1 MTSDFAGRVAIVTGA
16 GRGMGRAVASRLA
29 AGGAKLVVNDLDADS
44 AEGTA
49 GALREAGAEA
59 LATPGDVTSS
69 ADVARMVASALG
81 HFGRI
86 DVLVNNAGYGFAA
99 TVEETTEEAWDG
111 IVAVNLK
118 GVYLGCKYVIP
129 IMRRQGGGVIL
140 NTASVVAMVGIAN
153 RAAYCATKGGVAALT
168 RAMAVDHAKDG
179 IRINA
184 IGPGT
189 VETPYFTDIFA
200 ESDNPDE
207 LRKSLEGRQIVNR
220 LGRPEEIA
228 QAMLFLA
235 SDESSFVTGS
245 LMLVDGGMSA
255 W

>member
-1 MTSDFAGRVAIVTGA
+1 MRLRGKQCIITGA
-16 GRGMGRAVASRLA
+16 GSGIGQAAAVLFAREGARVAAADLDLGAARRTVEEIQAGGGEGLPVQVDVSAADQIQRMMQEVLA
-29 AGGAKLVVNDLDADS
+29 AY
-44 AEGTA
+44 
-49 GALREAGAEA
+49 
-59 LATPGDVTSS
+59 
-69 ADVARMVASALG
+69 
-81 HFGRI
+81 GRI

-140 NTASVVAMVGIAN
+140 NTASVVATVGIAN

-200 ESDNPDE
+200 ESDNPVA
-207 LRKSLEGRQIVNR
+207 LRKSFEGRQIVNR

>member
-1 MTSDFAGRVAIVTGA
+1 MRLRGKQCIITGA
-16 GRGMGRAVASRLA
+16 GSGIGQAAAVLFAREGARVAAADVDLGA
-29 AGGAKLVVNDLDADS
+29 ARRTVEEIQAGGGEALPVQVDVSAADQIQRMMKEVLDAC
-44 AEGTA
+44 
-49 GALREAGAEA
+49 
-59 LATPGDVTSS
+59 
-69 ADVARMVASALG
+69 
-81 HFGRI
+81 GRI

-140 NTASVVAMVGIAN
+140 NTASVVATVGIAN

-207 LRKSLEGRQIVNR
+207 LRKSFEGRQIVNR

>member
-1 MTSDFAGRVAIVTGA
+1 MRLRGKQCIITGA
-16 GRGMGRAVASRLA
+16 GSGIGQAAAVLFAREGARVAAADLDLGA
-29 AGGAKLVVNDLDADS
+29 ARRTVEEIQAGGGEGLPVQVDVSAADQIQRMMQEVLDAY
-44 AEGTA
+44 
-49 GALREAGAEA
+49 
-59 LATPGDVTSS
+59 
-69 ADVARMVASALG
+69 
-81 HFGRI
+81 GRI
-86 DVLVNNAGYGFAA
+86 DVLVNNAGYGFAG

-118 GVYLGCKYVIP
+118 GVYLGCKYVVP

-140 NTASVVAMVGIAN
+140 NTASVVATVGIAN

-200 ESDNPDE
+200 ESDDPGA
-207 LRKSLEGRQIVNR
+207 LRKYLEGRQIVNR